1 MRNVAAGLTA
11 GERRD
16 QISKSWQE
24 CCCWAS
30 LVAQMVKNLPV
41 IQETWVWSLGWED
54 PLEKG
59 KSTHSIILA
68 WRIPW
73 TIAHGM
79 SQTQLSDFHFQLT
92 LSKLL
97 LLFSHPVVSDS
108 LQKHELQHA
117 RFPCP
122 SASREPSSNSC
133 PLSWWCHPAISSSV
147 IPFSFCLQSF
157 PATRVFSNK
166 AALCVS

>member
-1 MRNVAAGLTA
+1 MRNVAGGLTA

-108 LQKHELQHA
+108 LQTHGLQHA

-133 PLSWWCHPAISSSV
+133 PLSWWCHPAILSSV